1 MTTALVLLGLCAGFG
16 LVLAAAG
23 LAVRQPSLAEEMAR
37 FDRPALET
45 TSRRP
50 LAGRGPMRTFT
61 RVERS
66 VEQRLVP
73 PEKRSERARDL
84 AVTDRTL
91 ERHLVVMAVTT
102 LLGTLAPLV
111 VAGVL
116 AAAGWRLPLAVVPV
130 AAALGAVAGVV
141 ATAVE
146 LRRSAARARHR
157 FLGGLSCWLELV
169 ALGQAGG
176 MGVESALDA
185 ATRISPDPTFS
196 RIGQALQRSRHA
208 GLTPWDELG
217 RLGTE
222 LGIQPLDELAA
233 SLGLAGAEGARIRA
247 SLQAKSA
254 SLRRRQMSQ
263 AQSQA
268 NSVTERLFLPSIV
281 LMLGFLVF
289 VMFPAGVSLAH
300 VL

>member
-16 LVLAAAG
+16 LVLAATG
-23 LAVRQPSLAEEMAR
+23 WAVRHPSLADEIAR
-37 FDRPALET
+37 FDRRAVDGT
-45 TSRRP
+45 ARQHVFWT
-50 LAGRGPMRTFT
+50 GPMRTFT
-61 RVERS
+61 AVEHAF
-66 VEQRLVP
+66 EQRLVP
-73 PEKRSERARDL
+73 PEKRSQRVRDL
-84 AVTDRTL
+84 SVTGRTL
-91 ERHLVVMAVTT
+91 ERHLVVMAVAT
-102 LLGTLAPLV
+102 LLGALAPVV
-111 VAGVL
+111 VAGGL
-116 AAAGWRLPLAVVPV
+116 AAVGWRLPLVGVLV
-130 AAALGAVAGVV
+130 AAGLGAVGGVV
-141 ATAVE
+141 STAVE

-157 FLGGLSCWLELV
+157 FLCGLSCWLELV

-176 MGVESALDA
+176 MGVESALGA
-185 ATRISPDPTFS
+185 ASRISPDPAFS
-196 RIGQALQRSRHA
+196 RIGQALQRSRHG

-217 RLGTE
+217 RLGAE

-233 SLGLAGAEGARIRA
+233 SLSLAGSEGARIRA

-254 SLRRRQMSQ
+254 SLRRRQMSL

-289 VMFPAGVSLAH
+289 VMYPAGVSLAH